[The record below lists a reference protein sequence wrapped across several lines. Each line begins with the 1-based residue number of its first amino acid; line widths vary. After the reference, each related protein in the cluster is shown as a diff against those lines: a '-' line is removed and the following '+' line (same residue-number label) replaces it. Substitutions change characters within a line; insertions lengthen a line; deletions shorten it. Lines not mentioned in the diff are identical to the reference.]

1 MPPSQVKDVAMRT
14 GEDGAKQSALIET
27 LQRRT
32 EENKE
37 KNARIV
43 EQRTFEANQPG
54 YLGPFSRQ
62 VLIQGFGD
70 EGSESASKFT
80 LLDTAAAMRL
90 KKAGYIEGKKF
101 VKPVDD
107 DTIAKYSE
115 EPEGVGVIVTI
126 GRVVTAPF
134 RAVGDAVGGLFN

>member
-1 MPPSQVKDVAMRT
+1 MAMRT

-115 EPEGVGVIVTI
+115 EPEGVGVIGTI

>member
-1 MPPSQVKDVAMRT
+1 MRT
-14 GEDGAKQSALIET
+14 GEDGAAQSALIET

-54 YLGPFSRQ
+54 YLGPFDRQ
-62 VLIQGFGD
+62 VLIQGFGE
-70 EGSESASKFT
+70 EGSVGAGKFT
-80 LLDTAAAMRL
+80 LLDTSSAMRL

-101 VKPVDD
+101 IKV
-107 DTIAKYSE
+107 S
-115 EPEGVGVIVTI
+115 
-126 GRVVTAPF
+126 
-134 RAVGDAVGGLFN
+134 